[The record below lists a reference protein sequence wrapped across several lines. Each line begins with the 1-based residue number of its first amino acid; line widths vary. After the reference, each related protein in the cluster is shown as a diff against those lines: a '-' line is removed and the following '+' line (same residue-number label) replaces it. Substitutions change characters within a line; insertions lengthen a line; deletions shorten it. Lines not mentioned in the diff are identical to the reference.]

1 MRIWSLHPALLDRA
15 ALVAGWRET
24 LLAQKVLRGL
34 TKGYQHHPQLTRFR
48 ATTDPVAAVA
58 LYLDG
63 LASEADS
70 RGYTFDRTRIVDRT
84 PAERE
89 AASGLRLP
97 VTTGQLD
104 YEFAHLRAKVE
115 RRSPEWLARLEPY
128 LGTTP
133 PAHPIFEAI
142 EGDTEA
148 WEVR

>member
-34 TKGYQHHPQLTRFR
+34 TKGYQRHPQLTRFR
-48 ATTDPVAAVA
+48 AADDPVAAVA

-63 LASEADS
+63 LAAEADS
-70 RGYTFDRTRIVDRT
+70 RGYRFDRTRIVDRT
-84 PAERE
+84 PAEVE

-104 YEFAHLRAKVE
+104 YEFAHLCAKVE
-115 RRSPEWLARLEPY
+115 RRAPEWLERLEPHMD
-128 LGTTP
+128 TIP
-133 PAHPIFEAI
+133 PAHPIFETV
-142 EGDTEA
+142 EGDIEA